1 MNSLIE
7 DIYKTGTIKVAD
19 GQAICPFPAGIPYE
33 TGAALYQLIKKKN
46 LDRTLEIGMAYG
58 LSTLFICQAHKDK
71 GKGSH
76 IAIDPNQTKLWKS
89 LGIQNIKKS
98 GLDNI
103 LKFFEAFSHQ
113 SLPQLLTI
121 GEKIDFAFIDG
132 SHAFDYAFVDFFY
145 TDKLLTTGGYL
156 VFDDLHLP
164 SIRKLV
170 AFVLRNRAYRRVKI
184 STARNLTFV
193 RRAATVSGRVLK
205 NPLEIDYSG
214 FKFCADSICILQ
226 KIGEDEKRKKRFYRS
241 F

>member
-7 DIYKTGTIKVAD
+7 NIYKTNAIEVAD
-19 GQAICPFPAGIPYE
+19 GQAICPFPSGIPYE
-33 TGAALYQLIKKKN
+33 TGAALYQLIREKN

-71 GKGSH
+71 GKGTH
-76 IAIDPNQTKLWKS
+76 TAIDPNQTKTWKS

-103 LKFFEAFSHQ
+103 LRFFEAFSYQ
-113 SLPQLLTI
+113 SLPQLLTA
-121 GEKIDFAFIDG
+121 GENFDFAFIDG
-132 SHAFDYAFVDFFY
+132 SHAFDYALVDFFY
-145 TDKLLTTGGYL
+145 TDKLLTTDGYL

-170 AFVLRNRAYRRVKI
+170 SFVLRNRAYQRVKI
-184 STARNLTFV
+184 SAARNLTLV
-193 RRAATVSGRVLK
+193 HCTAKVGGRVLQ

-226 KIGEDEKRKKRFYRS
+226 KIGEDKRKKRFYRS